1 MVKNRNPKK
10 KILIENIDNEK
21 SPYVPEKVEG
31 NEDRQFFWFIAIT
44 LIVFASF
51 LVPYF
56 YFESKKNFEFENIYW
71 TVEEHNIEIYH
82 GIFPKFTE
90 QGGTYNIYLRNDPR
104 ENDVPV
110 SGELS
115 SFTKN
120 GFVSVTP
127 EFEQC
132 VGGGVYRMI
141 IDLSGFLRGTLG
153 MQNLEAATTSLER
166 SEETNTTYIDC
177 TSVDQTVIILQTGN
191 ESLISQSP
199 ESPGCYTIQVRS
211 CDDVAPI
218 EKFIVETY
226 STLYKILNVE
236 RTNSIR

>member
-1 MVKNRNPKK
+1 MAKSKRPKK
-10 KILIENIDNEK
+10 NIMIKNIDDEK
-21 SPYVPEKVEG
+21 DPYVPEKVEG
-31 NEDRQFFWFIAIT
+31 NEDRQFFWFIVVT
-44 LIVFASF
+44 LIIFASF

-56 YFESKKNFEFENIYW
+56 YFESKKSFEFENIYW
-71 TVEEHNIEIYH
+71 TIEEHNIEIYH

-104 ENDVPV
+104 ENNVSV

-120 GFVSVTP
+120 GFVSVSP

-132 VGGGVYRMI
+132 TGSEVYRMI

-153 MQNLEAATTSLER
+153 MQNLEGATTSLER
-166 SEETNTTYIDC
+166 SEETNLTYIDC
-177 TSVDQTVIILQTGN
+177 ASVDQTVIIFQTGN
-191 ESLISQSP
+191 ESLILQSP
-199 ESPGCYTIQVRS
+199 ENLGCYTIQVNG
-211 CDDVAPI
+211 CEDVAPI

-226 STLYKILNVE
+226 STLYEILNVE
-236 RTNSIR
+236 